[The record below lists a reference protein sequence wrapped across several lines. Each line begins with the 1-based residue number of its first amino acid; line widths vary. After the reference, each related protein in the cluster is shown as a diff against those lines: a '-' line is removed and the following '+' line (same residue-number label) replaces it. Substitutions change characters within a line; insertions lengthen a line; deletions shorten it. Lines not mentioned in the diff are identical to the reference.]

1 MSIEEENS
9 VIEEQT
15 TLDKIKNAD
24 KEIKIVF
31 CVFGEDITSDF
42 LRSWS
47 ELFGYCLKNNIK
59 PILSNTNI
67 KTNIFTSKLNCLLG
81 EPVNS
86 IPFQGKIDYDYI
98 LFLNSSSVFS
108 INNFI
113 SLMNSDKNIVS
124 GVSTN
129 SGNLHLSNFI
139 EKIDENDEEWHKKT
153 NFTSLEQLDAYKKND
168 NLLKVDYVDINFMLI
183 KKNVIENLKYPWF
196 QMNTQTGDISGDL
209 HFMLLCKQAKLDVYV
224 LLDTAIGVQ
233 RRLVV

>member
-15 TLDKIKNAD
+15 TFDKIKNGD
-24 KEIKIVF
+24 KETTIVF
-31 CVFGEDITSDF
+31 CVFGENITSDF

-86 IPFQGKIDYDYI
+86 VPFQGKIDYDYI

-113 SLMNSDKNIVS
+113 SLVNSDKNIVS

-129 SGNLHLSNFI
+129 TTNLNLCNFI
-139 EKIDENDEEWHKKT
+139 ENIDLKDNEWHKKT
-153 NFTSLEQLDAYKKND
+153 NFASLEELDAHKKNN
-168 NLLKVDYVDINFMLI
+168 NLLKVDYIDINFMLI
-183 KKNVIENLKYPWF
+183 KKNVMEKLKYPWF

-209 HFMLLCKQAKLDVYV
+209 HFMLLCKENNIDVYV
-224 LLDTAIGVQ
+224 LLDTAIGIQ